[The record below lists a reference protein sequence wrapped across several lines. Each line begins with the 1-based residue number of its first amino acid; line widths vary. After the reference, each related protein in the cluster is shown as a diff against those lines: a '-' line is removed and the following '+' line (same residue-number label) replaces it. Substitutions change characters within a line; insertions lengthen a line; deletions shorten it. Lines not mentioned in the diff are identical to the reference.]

1 MNALGMVEVFGFT
14 TAICCA
20 DIAAKAAD
28 VKIIALNTNKP
39 VNGDAA
45 EVPLVMNVKMEGSVS
60 AVETA
65 VEAAKAHAEKKGL
78 YITSHIISRPGIG
91 IDYLAYLGNVGNDRW
106 IEELNEGE
114 RDDIKKEAS
123 APKPKTA
130 RKTPGRKRKPKSD
143 VKTDD
148 SQLTIT
154 DNKENGE
161 K

>member
-39 VNGDAA
+39 VNGDSA

-65 VEAAKAHAEKKGL
+65 VDAAKAFAEKKGL

-114 RDDIKKEAS
+114 RDDIKKEKS
-123 APKPKTA
+123 AEKPKTA
-130 RKTPGRKRKPKSD
+130 ARKPAGRKRKPKAEE
-143 VKTDD
+143 T
-148 SQLTIT
+148 QLKIT
-154 DNKENGE
+154 DTNDDE